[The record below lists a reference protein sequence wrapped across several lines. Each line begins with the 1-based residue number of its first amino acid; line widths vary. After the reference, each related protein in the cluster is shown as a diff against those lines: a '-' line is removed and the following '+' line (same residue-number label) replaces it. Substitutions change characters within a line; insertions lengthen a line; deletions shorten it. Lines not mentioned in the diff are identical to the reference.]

1 MDWSNA
7 AAWSTGGQTYQS
19 PDVSTILQELIDRGG
34 WSSGNSVA
42 LFVTGGGRRT
52 GESWDGNAAAAP
64 LLHLEYMA
72 PPTMPT
78 TTVEIRISADNDDA
92 EEDVSGGS
100 VDRGSSDLEFVDDGG
115 DQVVGMRWASL
126 PVPPGVNITSAYI
139 EFTTDE
145 TDSGST
151 NLTFWGQAADS
162 PGEFLSSNSDI
173 SNRSKTTASVAWNGI
188 PAWNTVGQT
197 HQTPD
202 LAAVIQEVIDRPGW
216 ASGNSIVV
224 ISEGSGQR
232 TAEAHDGVPSA
243 AALLHV
249 EYAPICDDGNPCT
262 VDIWD
267 FGTQACGTDAA
278 AADGFACTDSLYC
291 TTGNV
296 CSAGA
301 CGAPVDCSFLDGI
314 CTVGFCDEGQDAC
327 VKQNT
332 ITWYDANWLFRKPIT
347 VDSTRVT
354 GDLQD
359 FPVLVSLTDA
369 DLANGARAGGFDILF
384 TDSDGTTKLDHEIE
398 KYDGGTGELVAW
410 VRVRLSS
417 SQDKTVYMYYGNG
430 TSGPQDNPTGV
441 WDANYVGVWHL
452 DEEVAGT
459 GSVDLYQDSTGNV
472 HHGDDHASATG
483 QGGQMGAGQEF
494 DGSDDRVEVPHA
506 AALNPSGVMT
516 ISTWFNA
523 DVIDPNTNV
532 GDALVSKGDW
542 NFDNSYYFG
551 FYSGTNFRCAIGEQ
565 WGLALTYSST
575 NFSNGQWYHVTCI
588 ADGAGHEMYV
598 DGGSVASNANT
609 PAAVTDTNVLRFG
622 HLSVGASPFSLWDGL
637 MDEVRISNIR
647 RPAAWIQTEYNNQSA
662 PGTFYAVGVEQGYL
676 GTCQDCDDGNPCT
689 VDSYDSGTQSCT
701 NDAAA
706 ADGLACS
713 DGLFCTVGSTCSTGV
728 CGAATDCSSLDSACA
743 VGVCDEA
750 ADACVA
756 QATGTWYDANWTLR
770 KSVTVDS
777 TQVTADLTDF
787 PVLVSITDTDLAAN
801 ARADGWDILFTD
813 DDETTKLAHEIERY
827 NPATGELV
835 AWVKVPNLTG
845 STDKVL
851 YMYYGYPTSSDEQNP
866 DAVWDADFVSVH
878 HLKEAPS
885 SGSGGTVSRVGSWTT
900 GLTHTVG
907 AGTDRLLVF
916 ATGYETG
923 TANDITAVTYGGQP
937 MSPMVEDEIL
947 SSIYARSELW
957 YLDEAGIQAASGT
970 TFLVTHSGGSPDY
983 ETHAAATYQGVDQST
998 PIGDTSTNQSTTVDP
1013 ITTPVNT
1020 SSGDMAVSN
1029 VMCGQG
1035 GTYAWGNGWTEGT
1048 DQQGGTTSTMSNAE
1062 MASTGGTET
1071 ASANYSAS
1079 INRHVLV
1086 AATLNATAAAGATA
1100 IEDSTSNTND
1110 GSSNG
1115 GMDATDQV
1123 AGQIGYGLDFDGS
1136 DDYVNVPH
1144 HADYETHD
1152 RTLSTW
1158 VYNTDAGGEYRGIVG
1173 KNREAASSAWIA
1185 MFRSNDA
1192 SGLWHLR
1199 SGANS
1204 SDGTGA
1210 ATGTWTYLVMTNTRG
1225 GAATLY
1231 RDGNNVDASLTNS
1244 AGQPVADS
1252 YDVAIGRV
1260 KGVSEFF
1267 EGRIDEA
1274 RWSKVLRTPDWIQTE
1289 YNNQSSPGTF
1299 LSLGTEEDAAT
1310 ACGSCDDGNPC
1321 TIDTWDSGTSSCVYD
1336 SSGTDGFACSDGQFC
1351 TTGNICSAGVCGT
1364 TTDCSFLDGACQI
1377 GVCDEPSDSCIPQLQ
1392 GVCNC
1397 DDGNACTV
1405 DSFDTLT
1412 FTCVHD
1418 PAPVDGLAL

>member
-1 MDWSNA
+1 MIFIWGSGAMAGLSGSVVPNAFQSEVVAGGETLVITLTGDTWDPTIGADNALTTALINGLVSAGGEATGWNAEVKANLTYNDVVRTSATVVTITTPSRPSYGISANEVITVTVPAATVVGGTQIVTSPTFSVLPANASTESRVASSEDDAEELLSTNAVTLNSPDLQLIDSGGAQEVGMRFDSILIPPGASVTNAYIEFTTNLAQSGATTLTFRAEAVDNATTFTTATSDVSSRPDSTASVIWSSVPAWNTVGETYQTPDLSAIIQEIVDRGGWAAGNSIAVFVTGTGARTATSYDGNPAEAPLLHVDFTPGSALPPPNILDLRVSASTDDAEEMLSTGAVDLVSPTLELVDDSGAQQVGMRFLSVAVPAGSIITKSHLEFTADVANFGTTNLTIAGQASDNPPTFAGGANDLSTRLQTTATVDWSNA

-34 WSSGNSVA
+34 WASWNSVA
-42 LFVTGGGRRT
+42 LFLTGGGRRT

-72 PPTMPT
+72 PPTMPS
-78 TTVEIRISADNDDA
+78 TTVEVRISADNDDA
-92 EEDVSGGS
+92 EEDTGGS
-100 VDRGSSDLEFVDDGG
+100 VDRGSSDLEFVFDGG
-115 DQVVGMRWASL
+115 SDQIIGMRWASL
-126 PVPPGVNITSAYI
+126 SVPPGVTITNAYI
-139 EFTTDE
+139 ELTTDE
-145 TDSGST
+145 NSPNPTT
-151 NLTFWGQAADS
+151 NLTFWAQAADS
-162 PGEFLSSNSDI
+162 PGEFLAASTNISS
-173 SNRSKTTASVAWNGI
+173 RAKTAASVAWNGI
-188 PAWNTVGQT
+188 PSWTTVGQT
-197 HQTPD
+197 HQTPN
-202 LAAVIQEVIDRPGW
+202 LSPIIQEVIDRPGW
-216 ASGNSIVV
+216 ASGNAIVV
-224 ISEGSGQR
+224 ISSGTGER
-232 TAEAHDGVPSA
+232 IAESHDGVPGA

-301 CGAPVDCSFLDGI
+301 CGTPVDCSYLDGI

-332 ITWYDANWLFRKPIT
+332 ITWYDPSWLFRKPIT

-359 FPVLVSLTDA
+359 FPVMVSLTDT
-369 DLANGARAGGFDILF
+369 DLANGARADGFDILF

-410 VRVRLSS
+410 IRVRLSS

-441 WDANYVGVWHL
+441 WDSNYVGVWHL

-459 GSVDLYQDSTGNV
+459 GSVDLYQDSTGNA

-483 QGGQMGAGQEF
+483 QGGQLGAGQEF

-551 FYSGTNFRCAIGEQ
+551 FYSGTNFRCAIGEH

-662 PGTFYAVGVEQGYL
+662 PGTFYAVGAEQGYL

-787 PVLVSITDTDLAAN
+787 PVLVSITDSDLAAA
-801 ARADGWDILFTD
+801 ARADGWDIVFTD

-835 AWVKVPNLTG
+835 AWVKVPNLTS

-851 YMYYGYPTSSDEQNP
+851 YMYYGNATAANQQNP

-885 SGSGGTVSRVGSWTT
+885 AGSGGTVSRVGSWTT
-900 GLTHTVG
+900 GLSHTVG

-923 TANDITAVTYGGQP
+923 TVNDITGVTYGGQA

-947 SSIYARSELW
+947 ASIYARSEL
-957 YLDEAGIQAASGT
+957 
-970 TFLVTHSGGSPDY
+970 
-983 ETHAAATYQGVDQST
+983 
-998 PIGDTSTNQSTTVDP
+998 
-1013 ITTPVNT
+1013 
-1020 SSGDMAVSN
+1020 
-1029 VMCGQG
+1029 
-1035 GTYAWGNGWTEGT
+1035 
-1048 DQQGGTTSTMSNAE
+1048 
-1062 MASTGGTET
+1062 
-1071 ASANYSAS
+1071 
-1079 INRHVLV
+1079 
-1086 AATLNATAAAGATA
+1086 
-1100 IEDSTSNTND
+1100 
-1110 GSSNG
+1110 
-1115 GMDATDQV
+1115 
-1123 AGQIGYGLDFDGS
+1123 
-1136 DDYVNVPH
+1136 
-1144 HADYETHD
+1144 
-1152 RTLSTW
+1152 
-1158 VYNTDAGGEYRGIVG
+1158 
-1173 KNREAASSAWIA
+1173 
-1185 MFRSNDA
+1185 
-1192 SGLWHLR
+1192 
-1199 SGANS
+1199 
-1204 SDGTGA
+1204 
-1210 ATGTWTYLVMTNTRG
+1210 
-1225 GAATLY
+1225 
-1231 RDGNNVDASLTNS
+1231 
-1244 AGQPVADS
+1244 
-1252 YDVAIGRV
+1252 
-1260 KGVSEFF
+1260 
-1267 EGRIDEA
+1267 
-1274 RWSKVLRTPDWIQTE
+1274 
-1289 YNNQSSPGTF
+1289 
-1299 LSLGTEEDAAT
+1299 
-1310 ACGSCDDGNPC
+1310 
-1321 TIDTWDSGTSSCVYD
+1321 
-1336 SSGTDGFACSDGQFC
+1336 
-1351 TTGNICSAGVCGT
+1351 
-1364 TTDCSFLDGACQI
+1364 
-1377 GVCDEPSDSCIPQLQ
+1377 
-1392 GVCNC
+1392 
-1397 DDGNACTV
+1397 
-1405 DSFDTLT
+1405 
-1412 FTCVHD
+1412 
-1418 PAPVDGLAL
+1418 